1 LAQRDAVGVGPQLV
15 QIHRTDLARRSQW
28 KGHPG
33 RRRYGDD
40 QRRQRNVWA
49 FTFQRDGSLTGNRL
63 LIQFP
68 DFGMDGMRCDVDG
81 AFTSPAAARVRWP
94 WFRRGKVLQDVDVLG
109 KMPNQCGIEPGVP
122 APLPS
127 HRGIEWA
134 PVEAV

>member
-1 LAQRDAVGVGPQLV
+1 MESDA
-15 QIHRTDLARRSQW
+15 
-28 KGHPG
+28 G

-94 WFRRGKVLQDVDVLG
+94 WFRRHVCRWRMGRAAGGQGRCERRGGQQGKAAQRWA
-109 KMPNQCGIEPGVP
+109 
-122 APLPS
+122 APS
-127 HRGIEWA
+127 
-134 PVEAV
+134 